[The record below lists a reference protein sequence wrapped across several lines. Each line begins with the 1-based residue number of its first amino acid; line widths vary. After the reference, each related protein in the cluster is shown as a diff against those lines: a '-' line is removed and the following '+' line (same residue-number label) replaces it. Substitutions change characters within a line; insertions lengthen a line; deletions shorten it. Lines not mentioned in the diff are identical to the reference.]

1 MPIPLL
7 MISMIVKTGSY
18 VRRLQN
24 MFTLTDLLVKSRQ
37 RELGPLSQDIL
48 VRSRVETRISTS
60 ARACTTR
67 TLMKFT
73 GATAT

>member
-1 MPIPLL
+1 
-7 MISMIVKTGSY
+7 
-18 VRRLQN
+18 
-24 MFTLTDLLVKSRQ
+24 MFTLIDLLVKSRQ

-48 VRSRVETRISTS
+48 LGSRVETRISTS
-60 ARACTTR
+60 VRACTTR